1 MREYFIN
8 ALSFISSLSSADFVF
23 FGAMIILL
31 ILILVMIYIIKINY
45 ANEDTIPEVAVT
57 NQEAVPVNIY
67 VEEEKKE
74 PTDEELAIIDLDSLT
89 NKLSSEAENNFDYDS
104 LTEYERMQEEEAII
118 SYDEL
123 VNKERNAKKN
133 LEYTSELEITPDL
146 KVKQVDIN
154 SLNEPSKK
162 TITINVD
169 EEETFLNT
177 LKMLQ
182 NNL

>member
-1 MREYFIN
+1 MREYFVN
-8 ALSFISSLSSADFVF
+8 MLSFISSLSSADFVF
-23 FGAMIILL
+23 FGAMILL
-31 ILILVMIYIIKINY
+31 LVLILVMIYIIKINY
-45 ANEDTIPEVAVT
+45 SSDEIANIVITNNEEVPA
-57 NQEAVPVNIY
+57 NIY

-74 PTDEELAIIDLDSLT
+74 LTDEDLAIIDLDSLT
-89 NKLSSEAENNFDYDS
+89 TKLTNDAENNFDYDS

-123 VNKERNAKKN
+123 VNKERNGKKS

-154 SLNEPSKK
+154 SLNESSKK
-162 TITINVD
+162 TITINID